1 MNKQEYI
8 DAISAKTGISKKD
21 CGELLDACYDVLV
34 ETLKEGGELVI
45 SGIGKFEV
53 REREERIGRDPR
65 TGESIKIAASKAPSF
80 KAGKTFKADIQ

>member
-8 DAISAKTGISKKD
+8 DAISNKTGISKKD

-34 ETLKEGGELVI
+34 EALKNGDELVI

-53 REREERIGRDPR
+53 REREERDGRDPR
-65 TGESIKIAASKAPSF
+65 TGATIKIAASKTPSF
-80 KAGKTFKADIQ
+80 KAGKTFKNDIQ

>member
-8 DAISAKTGISKKD
+8 DAISEKTGISKKD
-21 CGELLDACYDVLV
+21 CGELLDACYSVLV
-34 ETLKEGGELVI
+34 ETLKAGDELVI

-53 REREERIGRDPR
+53 REREERDGRDPR
-65 TGESIKIAASKAPSF
+65 TGATIKIAASKAPSF

>member
-8 DAISAKTGISKKD
+8 DAISDKTGISKKD

-34 ETLKEGGELVI
+34 ETLKSGDELVI

-53 REREERIGRDPR
+53 REREARDGRDPR
-65 TGESIKIAASKAPSF
+65 TGATIKIAASKAPSF
-80 KAGKTFKADIQ
+80 KAGKKFKADIQ

>member
-8 DAISAKTGISKKD
+8 DAISDKTGISKKD
-21 CGELLDACYDVLV
+21 CGELLDACYEVLV
-34 ETLKEGGELVI
+34 EALKSGDELVI

-53 REREERIGRDPR
+53 REREERDGRDPR
-65 TGESIKIAASKAPSF
+65 TGATIKIAASKTPSF